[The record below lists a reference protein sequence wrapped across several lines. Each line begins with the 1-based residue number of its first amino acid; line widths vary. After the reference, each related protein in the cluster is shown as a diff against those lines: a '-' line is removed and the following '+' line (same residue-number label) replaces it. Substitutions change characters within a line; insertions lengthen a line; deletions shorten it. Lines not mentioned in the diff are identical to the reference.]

1 MCMKL
6 RISRKTIVGMMLFS
20 LLWSGEVLGNERI
33 PVPLIGVGDGIYAVC
48 VDKSLQRLYVYNG
61 RKQVEEIPCSTGMN
75 PGDKQ
80 VQGDRRTP
88 EGVYFFERIIEGQS
102 LPETYGWRAYTLN
115 YPNSVD
121 RSLGKN
127 GNGIWIHGRKLPLE
141 DRDTKGCV
149 SLTNRDLKVLDAYLY
164 PYHTPVITLE
174 SMTTIDEQSL
184 DAMESRYRGFINDW
198 IDAWQNKDFEKYEA
212 CYSPR
217 FYDFLLGQSRDGF
230 LARKRAIFSRHEH
243 ISILSQG
250 LVIVGTDSY
259 VLCYFLMDY
268 SGDSFQSAG
277 VKYVYLE
284 NGSEGPRIIAEEFT
298 PLSKAQKWQ
307 AMAEDLERRQNE
319 EVREFLD
326 AWRSSWEGKD
336 LDVMKGLYLASFP
349 EREEYFS
356 AKAKNI
362 APYQSVRIV
371 LDGMDI
377 RRSGVYWTITANQR
391 FASESYEDFGKKTLR
406 LVSTSRGFRVIQE
419 QWEKIDED
427 S

>member
-1 MCMKL
+1 MKL

-149 SLTNRDLKVLDAYLY
+149 SLTNGDLKVLDAYLY

-319 EVREFLD
+319 EVRGFLD

-336 LDVMKGLYLASFP
+336 LDVMKGLYLPSFP

-356 AKAKNI
+356 AKAKNL